1 MVQRAFVLWGLAV
14 LLSLLFPLKLALK
27 ESGVDPLA
35 LPLSGIDLAG
45 IGALIAVVPALLL
58 CRHARLDE
66 RVPRWNLWLALL
78 VPSSVLFLL
87 LHVSWSRDLLSAYV
101 AEAVAAAGELP
112 LPVSPPLVMQ
122 GADLASQLLVLMCVV
137 GVLVNLRSAAAAE
150 DAPKRRKSK

>member
-45 IGALIAVVPALLL
+45 IGALLAVVPALLL
-58 CRHARLDE
+58 CRQARLDE

-78 VPSSVLFLL
+78 APSSVLFLL
-87 LHVSWSRDLLSAYV
+87 LHVSWSRDLLGAYV
-101 AEAVAAAGELP
+101 AEAVAAAGTLP

-122 GADLASQLLVLMCVV
+122 GADLASQLAVLVCVV
-137 GVLVNLRSAAAAE
+137 GVLVNLRSASAADA
-150 DAPKRRKSK
+150 APKRRKSK